1 MRTVFLDYTKS
12 MFYGYGKVCVA
23 CNKQDIC
30 SLCLREIIVWVLLLE
45 FLADAEAEE
54 ADGKHGW
61 DAGERGRHALVQA
74 QHTLQ
79 HMTEHARIDSR
90 LAARVTS
97 IDGVTG
103 DCFF

>member
-1 MRTVFLDYTKS
+1 MRIHVVFLDNTES
-12 MFYGYGKVCVA
+12 MFWLYGYEMVSVA

-30 SLCLREIIVWVLLLE
+30 SLCLREIIMWVLLLE

-74 QHTLQ
+74 QHTL
-79 HMTEHARIDSR
+79 
-90 LAARVTS
+90 
-97 IDGVTG
+97 
-103 DCFF
+103 